1 MGGKTVQ
8 KLIFD
13 DGIQEFEV
21 NGRAVLRFNPSD
33 VNVYNR
39 FFEVADEIE
48 EMEREYAHS
57 VREHTDEIDE
67 HGFAKSG
74 NALKSMREFDAR
86 VKARLSYIF
95 GEENDFDRIMD
106 GVNLFAVGKNGERVV
121 TNVLAALQPIIEDG
135 LRSHTQQKA
144 QEAAQAAKVARER
157 RQAK

>member
-1 MGGKTVQ
+1 MQ

-48 EMEREYAHS
+48 DMEREYAQS
-57 VREHTDEIDE
+57 ISGQADDIDE
-67 HGFAKSG
+67 RGFAKSG
-74 NALKSMREFDAR
+74 NTLKRMREFDAR

-95 GEENDFDRIMD
+95 GEENDFDRILD
-106 GVNLFAVGKNGERVV
+106 GVNLFAVGKNGERVA

-144 QEAAQAAKVARER
+144 QEAAQAAKAARER

>member
-1 MGGKTVQ
+1 MQ

-13 DGIQEFEV
+13 DGVQEFEV

-39 FFEVADEIE
+39 FFEVADEIG
-48 EMEREYAHS
+48 EMEREYARS
-57 VREHTDEIDE
+57 LAEHPDESTDE
-67 HGFAKSG
+67 HGFARG
-74 NALKSMREFDAR
+74 GAALKSMREFDAR

-95 GEENDFDRIMD
+95 GEENDFDHIMD

-144 QEAAQAAKVARER
+144 QEAAQAAKAARER